1 MKKRVELHVD
11 QISIAMDLSEAEAE
25 RLTSVLKTAFED
37 LAKRLQTSP
46 VTRFRS
52 PTRLALGELR
62 VEALPTN
69 ELLGPRGAAR
79 LADIFWEQL
88 TTSRSTS

>member
-46 VTRFRS
+46 VARFRN
-52 PTRLALGELR
+52 PTRLALGELC

-69 ELLGPRGAAR
+69 ELFGPRGAAR